1 MAEKKTPFT
10 STHRAMMK
18 VRNLKASN
26 YEFVKETY
34 GTLIIRDKKTGEIKI
49 LNKKN

>member
-10 STHRAMMK
+10 STHRKMLH
-18 VRNLKASN
+18 VRGLDPRN
-26 YEFVKETY
+26 YELVKETY
-34 GTLIIRDKKTGEIKI
+34 GSLYIRDKATGVVKI